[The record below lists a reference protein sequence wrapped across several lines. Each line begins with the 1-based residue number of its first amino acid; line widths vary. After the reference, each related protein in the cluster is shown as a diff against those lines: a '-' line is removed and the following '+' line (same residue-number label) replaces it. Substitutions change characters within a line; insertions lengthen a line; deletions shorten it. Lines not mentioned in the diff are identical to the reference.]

1 MNKIT
6 IIVSLFIILTFTV
19 IEAHAYL
26 FDDYV
31 LMEKNNNQL
40 IYVYEVSVEK
50 LEERGFAQKT
60 ADFAKECDTRFI
72 EDNRED
78 LSPKFTPDYPIISDC
93 VISKHNDILCISIIN
108 STDACIQEFVKPIN
122 LKDCKM
128 IYKMFS
134 VYYMQGLYES
144 NLEMFPYFHDFSRYF
159 CDLVPDYVNSGA
171 YSGYDEWVRIFSD
184 TQVFNF
190 YDGNINTINIIFSGT
205 NESSPPRHYG
215 GLNFS
220 SNDYDYEL
228 NIATWQKYFKSALV
242 SENKIDQ

>member
-1 MNKIT
+1 M
-6 IIVSLFIILTFTV
+6 FCFTG

-31 LMEKNNNQL
+31 LMQKNNNQL
-40 IYVYEVSVEK
+40 IYVYEYSAEK

-72 EDNRED
+72 EDNRD
-78 LSPKFTPDYPIISDC
+78 NLTPKFSADYPITSDC
-93 VISKHNDILCISIIN
+93 VLLKYDDTLCIFIIN
-108 STDACIQEFVKPIN
+108 STDTCIQEFVKPTN

-144 NLEMFPYFHDFSRYF
+144 NPEMFPYFHTFSRYF
-159 CDLVPDYVNSGA
+159 CDVVPDYVNSGT
-171 YSGYDEWVRIFSD
+171 YYDHDEWVRIFSD
-184 TQVFNF
+184 TQIFNF
-190 YDGNINTINIIFSGT
+190 YDGNLGTINLMLEGT
-205 NESSPPRHYG
+205 NESSPPRHFG
-215 GLNFS
+215 DLTFS
-220 SNDYDYEL
+220 SNDYDYNL
-228 NIATWQKYFKSALV
+228 GFTTWQKYFKTSLI